1 MMKQLFLKL
10 FSNHELIIK
19 ITIVISLFLSTF
31 FVFKLF
37 QKPAII
43 DSTLNKISHSYVRDA
58 VNKNYVWKKT
68 DQTFY
73 YRDEKNTLRWDGKI
87 YYDISKNYYN
97 NGDWKYCFFPLFPLV
112 WKLSHISAIYIG
124 LFNYLLFGFSVILLS
139 MLFFNITEISL
150 IEKLYVFSISL
161 LLPPIVIYY
170 LPYAEALFMITFV
183 LAIFGLMKKKYWLF
197 FISILLFTMSR
208 PIFTIIGLSFIIID
222 SLYFIKHKNAKYFI
236 KELLLKLLPVII
248 GTFIVFYMFFLN
260 SGSFNKYFES
270 HHKYWNITFS
280 IPHKISDWSIES
292 FGMNVFTI
300 FFILLPASIIFFLN
314 FFKTYKKSETTEI
327 PSIFNGD
334 KIFIKEYLY
343 HISLM
348 YFFGVF
354 AFIFFYQGGSLNGL
368 HRYILDS
375 PFFYIFLF
383 YSYQKLRK
391 VKAILFFSIIS
402 CLLIAALILFAN
414 SPKLEPSLDFN
425 DSGFFTLFLD
435 LIFLYSL
442 KYMNNLVKFISF
454 GIVALYN
461 IIWITYLYNIYLCDG
476 WIFT

>member
-1 MMKQLFLKL
+1 MRQLYLKL
-10 FSNHELIIK
+10 FNNQELILK
-19 ITIVISLFLSTF
+19 IAIVIFLFLSTF

-37 QKPAII
+37 QKPVII
-43 DSTLNKISHSYVRDA
+43 NSTLNKMSHSYVRDA

-87 YYDISKNYYN
+87 YYDISKNFYN
-97 NGDWKYCFFPLFPLV
+97 NGDWKYCFFPLFPFV
-112 WKLSHISAIYIG
+112 WKLSHISVIYIG
-124 LFNYLLFGFSVILLS
+124 LFNYLLFGLSVILLS
-139 MLFFNITEISL
+139 MLFFNIKEISK
-150 IEKLYVFSISL
+150 IEKFYVFSISL
-161 LLPPIVIYY
+161 LLPPIVVYY
-170 LPYAEALFMITFV
+170 LPYAEALFMFTFV
-183 LAIFGLMKKKYWLF
+183 LAIWGLIKKKYWLF

-222 SLYFIKHKNAKYFI
+222 SLYFIKHKNAKHFI
-236 KELLLKLLPVII
+236 KELLLKLLPLII
-248 GTFIVFYMFFLN
+248 GTFIVFYMFYLN
-260 SGSFNKYFES
+260 SGSFTKYFES

-300 FFILLPASIIFFLN
+300 FFILFPAAIIFFYN
-314 FFKTYKKSETTEI
+314 FFKKYKMSETTETTGF
-327 PSIFNGD
+327 FNGNTTL
-334 KIFIKEYLY
+334 IKEYLY
-343 HISLM
+343 HLSLM

-354 AFIFFYQGGSLNGL
+354 AFIFFYQSGSLNGL
-368 HRYILDS
+368 HRYIVAS

-383 YSYQKLRK
+383 YSYQNLRK
-391 VKAILFFSIIS
+391 INATVFFSIAI

-435 LIFLYSL
+435 LIFLFSL
-442 KYMNNLVKFISF
+442 KI
-454 GIVALYN
+454 
-461 IIWITYLYNIYLCDG
+461 
-476 WIFT
+476 